1 MAEVKQIAKRS
12 GSKRKLSGVP
22 RAREKDFMAWLLNQA
37 ATLRHRRHQA
47 IDWDELAEELEAMA
61 RSEEHGLES
70 FLEVL
75 LVHLLKWAYQPER
88 RSGSWEAS
96 IENSRDQITAR
107 LQRSPTLKAKL
118 DELAASAYKR
128 ARRTAGAEMGLNRDQ
143 WNQLFPQSC
152 EWGVELVIDPEFWP
166 SAVLLDRNQ

>member
-1 MAEVKQIAKRS
+1 VAEVKQIAKRS
-12 GSKRKLSGVP
+12 GSKRKLNEVP

-37 ATLRHRRHQA
+37 ATLRLRRDQA
-47 IDWDELAEELEAMA
+47 IDWDDLAEELEAMA

-96 IENSRDQITAR
+96 IENSRDQIAAR
-107 LQRSPTLKAKL
+107 LQRSSSLQAKL
-118 DELAASAYKR
+118 KDLAASAYRR
-128 ARRTAGAEMGLNRDQ
+128 ARRTAGAEMGLDREQ
-143 WNQLFPQSC
+143 WNRLVPHSC
-152 EWGVELVIDPEFWP
+152 PWSVELVVDSEFWP
-166 SAVLLDRNQ
+166 SAALDRSQ